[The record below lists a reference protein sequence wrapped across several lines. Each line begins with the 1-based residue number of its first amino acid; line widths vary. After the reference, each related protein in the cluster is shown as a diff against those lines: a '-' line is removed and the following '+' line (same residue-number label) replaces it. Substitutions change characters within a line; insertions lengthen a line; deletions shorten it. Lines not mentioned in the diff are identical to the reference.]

1 MSNKYL
7 KHLITSIS
15 LICLL
20 SLLISCAFTINAPK
34 PNPPVPS
41 PVDSVVVWNADLK
54 PGTLNIKVDNTDVTN
69 QFTVDTTNKQATALL
84 PLSPCSHT
92 MTASGELWTWY
103 AQNYLNTS
111 TQITFQVIGNCTGGK
126 TCQNGACMCPFGFT
140 DCRGTCKDLLED
152 KQNCGSCGYSC
163 TGGKICQNGTCMC
176 PSGFT
181 DCSGKCKNLD
191 NDKQNCGS
199 CGHICSSAKSCC
211 SGVCK
216 SDAQNCGNCGHV
228 CPQSCSGISG
238 CTDAGTCLNPTTY
251 VYYVEY
257 LDSRC
262 LRETILA
269 QAFDQTEAYNCVVS
283 QYPANNFIVG
293 LASSGG
299 TFSYA
304 VVCSDGIGGHFCN
317 TVENLPAL
325 SADDGQKCVQ
335 SQWGNCSVTQGRCPS
350 K

>member
-7 KHLITSIS
+7 KHLINSIS

-34 PNPPVPS
+34 PSPPVPS

-84 PLSPCSHT
+84 PLSPCSHE

-111 TQITFQVIGNCTGGK
+111 TQITFQVMGNCTGGK

-152 KQNCGSCGYSC
+152 KQNCGSC
-163 TGGKICQNGTCMC
+163 
-176 PSGFT
+176 
-181 DCSGKCKNLD
+181 D
-191 NDKQNCGS
+191 
-199 CGHICSSAKSCC
+199 HICSSAKSCC

-216 SDAQNCGNCGHV
+216 SDAQNCGSCGHV